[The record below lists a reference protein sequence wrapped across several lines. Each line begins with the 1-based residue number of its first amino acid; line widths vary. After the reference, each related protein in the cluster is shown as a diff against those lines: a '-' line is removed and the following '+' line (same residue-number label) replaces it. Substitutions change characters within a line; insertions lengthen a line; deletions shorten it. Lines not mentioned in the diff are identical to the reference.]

1 MISRET
7 YKGLYDV
14 DSKIINGVPTILL
27 FIRNEDGTKEVK
39 RVTNFK
45 PYCYVNNTLLK
56 SKNFILP
63 TYANISGFGPDD
75 IYGGPVHKITFNHPK
90 EQLFFKKYITELQG
104 NLDNTYELDLSID
117 MRFMIDCVEKVEST
131 NYKTI
136 TFDIETTCDNGFPD
150 NDNPIEKITCI
161 TAHDSFNDE
170 YSTFVWRENLT
181 DYHSKVHDNKIIRY
195 YNNEEEMLSEFL
207 KYLNKANGDILTA
220 WNISFDIGYLYTRL
234 KYLNLDTNKL
244 TSFNDDIDNVIWK
257 GINFNAKVTK
267 MLKGEIKILGLVL
280 ADSLKMYRQLH
291 FGELESYSL
300 NSVADAELG
309 DQKLPV
315 HDMSKTWRENLE
327 ELIYYNI
334 KDVELV
340 VRINEKCKLLD
351 LFEQIRCFAGVRNI
365 TDCFYM
371 SRIHD
376 IKILKKY
383 NNQKVFPSK
392 PIFRER
398 GEDERLQG
406 AYVFTNPGLYDNVV
420 FFDYSGLYPNIIK
433 TFNLSIEKIE
443 DNGMIVNNE
452 TGLKVNQDGQGIMP
466 SVIDDLLQLKKEL
479 KEQMQGTGGQDLR
492 DKMFAIKIVI
502 NSIWGVFASNG
513 FRINDL
519 RLANAVT
526 YNARQLICKARDVV
540 VEDTGYT
547 HVMSDTDSIG
557 FVIPKD
563 KDPIVEGKRL
573 QKLINEQI
581 EKFIVEELGMP
592 KNYIF
597 MEFEK
602 FAAKAFIQTKKR
614 YVLRT
619 TWDDGDECD
628 KIKAC
633 GMQVRRSDT
642 APMSKVFQKEL
653 FRLLLT
659 QDNFN
664 LLNEYV
670 KKTIDNMIN
679 RKIDLN
685 HIAIP
690 SKLNKAIE
698 KYTITRVD
706 KEGHKTTKQAN
717 RPVIRGVKWSNQ
729 NLGLRLREGNKFKL
743 LYITGQTSD
752 VMCFED
758 ETQFKSKNIKIDW
771 LAMTTKNIYQK
782 AKPIYDVL
790 GKMDELDTIMAVT
803 KLKLSGQQ
811 TLI

>member
-1 MISRET
+1 MTQRDT
-7 YKGLYDV
+7 YIGLYDIS
-14 DSKIINGVPTILL
+14 SKIINGVPTILL
-27 FIRNEDGTKEVK
+27 FIRNKDGTKEVR
-39 RVTNFK
+39 RVTDFK
-45 PYCYVNNTLLK
+45 PYCYVNDTLLK

-63 TYANISGFGPDD
+63 TYAQMSGFGPND
-75 IYGGPVHKITFNHPK
+75 IYGEPVYKIIFNHPK
-90 EQLFFKKYITELQG
+90 EQLFFKKYITDLRG

-117 MRFMIDCVEKVEST
+117 MRYMIDKVEKVEST
-131 NYKTI
+131 KYKTI
-136 TFDIETTCDNGFPD
+136 TFDIETTCDKGFPD
-150 NDNPIEKITCI
+150 NDNPVEKITCI
-161 TAHDSFNDE
+161 TAHDSFSNK
-170 YSTFVWRENLT
+170 YVTYVWREDIESVIKKDGDKT
-181 DYHSKVHDNKIIRY
+181 IY
-195 YNNEEEMLSEFL
+195 YFNNEDQMLRQFL
-207 KYLNKANGDILTA
+207 FYLNCEDGDILTA
-220 WNISFDIGYLYTRL
+220 WNIGFDIGYLYARL
-234 KYLNLDTNKL
+234 EHLEIDVEKLCSFTNPLDTVMWHG
-244 TSFNDDIDNVIWK
+244 ID
-257 GINFNAKVTK
+257 FNARVAK
-267 MLKGEIKILGLVL
+267 MMKGEIKILGLVL

-291 FGELESYSL
+291 FGELASYSL
-300 NSVADAELG
+300 NSVADTELG

-315 HDMSKTWRENLE
+315 HDMSKSWRENLE

-351 LFEQIRCFAGVRNI
+351 LFEQIRNFAGVRNI

-376 IKILKKY
+376 TKILKKY
-383 NNQKVFPSK
+383 NTQKSFPTK

-398 GEDERLQG
+398 GEDEHLQG

-433 TFNLSIEKIE
+433 TFNLSKEKIS
-443 DNGMIVNNE
+443 DDGIIVNIE
-452 TGLKVNQDGQGIMP
+452 TGLKVDQQGQGIMP

-513 FRINDL
+513 FRMNDL

-526 YNARQLICKARDVV
+526 ANARQLICKARDIV

-573 QKLINEQI
+573 QKLINDQI
-581 EKFIVEELGMP
+581 EKFVIEDLGMP
-592 KNYIF
+592 KSTIN

-602 FAAKAFIQTKKR
+602 FAKKAFIQTKKR

-619 TWDDGDECD
+619 TWDDGEECD

-653 FRLLLT
+653 FRLLLM
-659 QDNFN
+659 QDDFN
-664 LLNEYV
+664 LLNDYV
-670 KKTIDNMIN
+670 CKTIDDMIM
-679 RKIDLN
+679 RKIELN
-685 HIAIP
+685 DIAIP

-698 KYTITRVD
+698 KYTITRTD
-706 KEGHKTTKQAN
+706 KEGHTTTKPAN
-717 RPVIRGVKWSNQ
+717 RPVIRGVKWSNE

-743 LYITGQTSD
+743 LYITGQVSD

-758 ETQFKSKNIKIDW
+758 ETQFKDKNIKIDW
-771 LAMTTKNIYQK
+771 SAMVIKNIYQK
-782 AKPIYDVL
+782 AKPIYEVL
-790 GKMDELDTIMAVT
+790 GRMKELDKIVAIA
-803 KLKLSGQQ
+803 KLKLSGQK
-811 TLI
+811 TLF